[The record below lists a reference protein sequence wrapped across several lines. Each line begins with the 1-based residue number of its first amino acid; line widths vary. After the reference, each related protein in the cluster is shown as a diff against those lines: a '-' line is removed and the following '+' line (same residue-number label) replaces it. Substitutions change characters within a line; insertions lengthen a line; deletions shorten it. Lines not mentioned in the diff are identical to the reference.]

1 MEVYSLLKEDGCSVG
16 YPAYSLPYN
25 LQYFSDDKTEEPTGK
40 KIEDTRK
47 KGQVGKSQE
56 FAHGIQLVAAF
67 LLLRFFASYM
77 GERFIGVI
85 KWVYG
90 TEITEIVAL
99 ERGGLTVRTMSTV
112 LMQAFLQMLIIVA
125 PFFIGGFLVAFLST
139 GLQFKFKITT
149 EPLKPKLSN
158 FNPINGFKRMFSA
171 QSIINLALS
180 LVKIIIITLVV
191 YSVVKDRMNE
201 LYLLYSIPLYEA
213 VAGIGNLVIDIG
225 FRISLILVL
234 VGIVDLIYHKWKFKK
249 DIKMTKQEVKDEY
262 KNAEGD
268 PQIKGKQR
276 QRMREA
282 SQRRMM
288 REVPQADVVITNPTH
303 LAVAIRYR
311 AGEDIAPMV
320 VGKGEGVLAE
330 RVKNIAKENDIP
342 IMENKPLARAIF
354 NTVEV
359 GDLIPPELYEGVATI
374 LAAVWKAAGKL

>member
-1 MEVYSLLKEDGCSVG
+1 MEETIY
-16 YPAYSLPYN
+16 YSLPYD

-56 FAHGIQLVAAF
+56 FAHGIQLVFAF
-67 LLLRFFASYM
+67 LMLRIFASSM

-85 KWVYG
+85 DWIYG
-90 TEITEIVAL
+90 KEIVDIISV
-99 ERGGLTVRTMSTV
+99 ERGGLTVQTMSV
-112 LMQAFLQMLIIVA
+112 ILMQAFLQMLIIVA
-125 PFFIGGFLVAFLST
+125 PFFAGGFLVALLST
-139 GLQFKFKITT
+139 GLQFKFKVTT
-149 EPLKPKLSN
+149 EPLKPKFDK
-158 FNPINGFKRMFSA
+158 FNPVSGFKRIFSA
-171 QSIINLALS
+171 QALINLALS
-180 LVKIIIITLVV
+180 VAKILIITIIV

-201 LYLLYSIPLYEA
+201 IYLLYDIPLNA
-213 VAGIGNLVIDIG
+213 AIAGVGSLVIDIG
-225 FRISLILVL
+225 FRISLILVV

-268 PQIKGKQR
+268 PQIKSKQR

-303 LAVAIRYR
+303 VAVAIRYR
-311 AGEDIAPMV
+311 AEEDVAPTV
-320 VGKGEGVLAE
+320 VGKGEDVIAQ
-330 RVKNIAKENDIP
+330 RIKDIAKEHDIP

-359 GDLIPPELYEGVATI
+359 GDVIPPELYEGVAMI
-374 LAAVWKAAGKL
+374 LAAVWKAAGKI